1 MEKTWKR
8 KASRIIVIE
17 KIMDNHARALPK
29 VLRSKTKVVQKPT
42 HNLAWMLIHAFTP
55 LYSVG
60 ILSSEHQA

>member
-29 VLRSKTKVVQKPT
+29 VLRSKTKGEIRAKTNAQPCMDAYPC
-42 HNLAWMLIHAFTP
+42 LHAP
-55 LYSVG
+55 LLG
-60 ILSSEHQA
+60 RNIE